1 MYTQEQQRLVLQNE
15 LATKLDEQQ
24 VLCETLHD
32 LQWEISL
39 EILSKLS
46 TLDYE
51 IQSIRLKLNKLW

>member
-15 LATKLDEQQ
+15 LVTKLDEQQ

-46 TLDYE
+46 TLDHE

>member
-32 LQWEISL
+32 LQ
-39 EILSKLS
+39 
-46 TLDYE
+46 
-51 IQSIRLKLNKLW
+51 